1 MDTPIKFIMTTNSD
15 VAAKLQSSGLQLACS
30 GPNFWEF
37 VYDGKLKFDDMPD
50 TKLTNKLLF

>member
-1 MDTPIKFIMTTNSD
+1 MDTPIKFIITTNSD
-15 VAAKLQSSGLQLACS
+15 VALQMQEAGLELACS

-37 VYDGKLKFDDMPD
+37 VFDGKIKYEKLPD